1 MKRARISLA
10 LALTVLSAL
19 TYACGNTRNGTAD
32 VDAATDAGPDALADA
47 PLDLAVAPI
56 PLACPPRTPAPPRTY
71 APPAPLHQ
79 GACDHD
85 DAYSLLRC
93 FVSNPQ
99 GRDCVGEHPR
109 DVRVDSGCGRCMF
122 TDVDASEYGPIIV
135 DGRSARLN
143 VGGCLERVTSSID
156 AGCAGEFNALE
167 ECAISAC
174 QHCYDEDASQ
184 SDSEAC
190 LVAAR
195 SGPCSALAIGPVC
208 ARAALGDAAPA
219 CQLTGDFVARATV
232 LVDLFC
238 GASPDAGSVDGS
250 ASD

>member
-1 MKRARISLA
+1 MTRARITLA
-10 LALTVLSAL
+10 LALPAVSGLI
-19 TYACGNTRNGTAD
+19 YACGTTRGDAAD
-32 VDAATDAGPDALADA
+32 VALDAGPDGALDA

-56 PLACPPRTPAPPRTY
+56 ALACPPRDPAPPRTY
-71 APPAPLHQ
+71 APPAPLYQ
-79 GACDHD
+79 GVCDHD

-122 TDVDASEYGPIIV
+122 SDVDASEYGPIIV

-143 VGGCLERVTSSID
+143 VGGCLERITSSID
-156 AGCAGEFNALE
+156 AGCAGELNALE

-184 SDSEAC
+184 VASEAC

-195 SGPCSALAIGPVC
+195 GGPCSALAIGPVC

-238 GASPDAGSVDGS
+238 GARPDAGGS
-250 ASD
+250 DAAGSD